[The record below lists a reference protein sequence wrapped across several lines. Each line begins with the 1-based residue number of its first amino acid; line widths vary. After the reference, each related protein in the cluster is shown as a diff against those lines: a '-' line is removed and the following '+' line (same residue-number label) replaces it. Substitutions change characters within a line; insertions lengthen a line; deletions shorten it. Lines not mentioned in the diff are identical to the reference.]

1 MSVTPSPPKLTSQEV
16 IDKFW
21 EKRIGKHAS
30 KISKPPSVL
39 PKNLLTQMVGN
50 SMPQGIVTGRPV
62 MESYNLAVKECE
74 TKVRQIIAECRRTST
89 KYCDPHF
96 NLDDMEYCLTA
107 LTAKEKDSSPPIL
120 SQEVTLEVT
129 QRVISSGEQI
139 AWGNIQPDQ
148 ANQEPDRSSGPA
160 CAKRIGAIFSE
171 PKFHVKKDVHVKD
184 LRQGAEGDCWFIASL
199 GSLCVEER
207 FSHLVERICPPNLRD
222 EKVGVYGFVF
232 HRDGEWISEIID
244 DKLYLSAPDYDD
256 CDDARRAVWDSAHF
270 RLDPEVS
277 RVEYRK
283 TFQMGSDALYFAS
296 CAHPQ
301 ETWVP
306 LLEKAFAKAHGDF
319 EVIAGGWPGEGV
331 EDLTGGITTEIVSA
345 DILDRDQL
353 WTESFLNVNKEF
365 LFGAGTRH
373 YGSSS
378 EDRVGGRQGIQDGHA
393 YSVLR
398 AVEYKGERLLMIK
411 NPWGDTEWNGRWSDG
426 SKEWTA
432 EALKELDFTFG
443 NEGIFW
449 MPYESFLER
458 FVEIWRARLF
468 TDEWNVSQHWTTI
481 QVPWSGD
488 YNDTEFEFILTET
501 TTAVI
506 VLSQL
511 DGRYFGGLTG
521 QYKFNLA
528 FRLHREGEKE
538 YIVRGYSSG
547 DRSAVAEVELERGTY
562 RVLLQIEAFR
572 QAWKPKIEDVIKENW
587 LDRRDKLIRI
597 GLSYDL
603 AHAKG
608 KVEEA
613 EKKAESEIE
622 EKKGDGKKPEVEK
635 SQESKY
641 EGQTTDEKSK
651 DAITTTTTESD
662 SEPTKTED
670 SISHPSK
677 PLEQEGLGAESNPSP
692 PPPPPPAPAHEDDD
706 DSDVDGEGDDAPWNA
721 PLVVSL
727 RVFCFKTAATI
738 KVIRNDVKEIT
749 AETKP
754 ELDVDDPE
762 KDASKGLSVGKEV
775 STADKVGPDKTGDE
789 QAREGGENVGKK
801 EVKKE
806 DNLPVKSKAV

>member
-1 MSVTPSPPKLTSQEV
+1 MSVAPTPPKLTSQDV

-21 EKRIGKHAS
+21 ETHIGKKAS
-30 KISKPPSVL
+30 KIAKPPSVL
-39 PKNLLTQMVGN
+39 PKNVLTQMVGN
-50 SMPQGIVTGRPV
+50 NMPQGIVTGRPV
-62 MESYNLAVKECE
+62 TESYDIAVKECE
-74 TKVRQIIAECRRTST
+74 IKIRQIVAECRRTNT

-96 NLDDMEYCLTA
+96 DLDDMEYCLAA
-107 LTAKEKDSSPPIL
+107 LSGKQDPAPPPVPNQAVI
-120 SQEVTLEVT
+120 LEVT
-129 QRVISSGEQI
+129 QKVVSSGQQI
-139 AWGNIQPDQ
+139 AWGNVQPDQ
-148 ANQEPDRSSGPA
+148 AAQEASSSSGPA
-160 CAKRIGAIFSE
+160 CAKRVGAIFE
-171 PKFHVKKDVHVKD
+171 DPKFHVKKDVHVKD

-207 FSHLVERICPPNLRD
+207 FSHLVERICPPQLRD

-232 HRDGEWISEIID
+232 HRDGEWVSEIID

-256 CDDARRAVWDSAHF
+256 CDDSRRAVWDSAHC

-277 RVEYRK
+277 RKLYRK
-283 TFQMGSDALYFAS
+283 TFQTGSDALHFAS

-319 EVIAGGWPGEGV
+319 EAIAGGWPGEGV

-378 EDRVGGRQGIQDGHA
+378 EDPVGGRQGIQDGHA

-398 AVEYKGERLLMIK
+398 AVEYKGERLLMVK

-468 TDEWNVSQHWTTI
+468 TEDWNVSQHWTTI

-488 YNDTEFEFILTET
+488 YNDTEFEFVITEST
-501 TTAVI
+501 TTVI

-521 QYKFNLA
+521 QYDFDLA
-528 FRLHREGEKE
+528 FRLHVAGESE

-547 DRSAVAEVELERGTY
+547 ERSAVAEVDLEPGTY

-572 QAWKPKIEDVIKENW
+572 RPWRPKIEDVVKENW

-613 EKKAESEIE
+613 VMPKKIEKETEKKSE
-622 EKKGDGKKPEVEK
+622 EKKPN
-635 SQESKY
+635 
-641 EGQTTDEKSK
+641 
-651 DAITTTTTESD
+651 A
-662 SEPTKTED
+662 
-670 SISHPSK
+670 
-677 PLEQEGLGAESNPSP
+677 P
-692 PPPPPPAPAHEDDD
+692 PPPPVHEDDSD
-706 DSDVDGEGDDAPWNA
+706 DEDEDGDDAPWNA

-727 RVFCFKTAATI
+727 RVFCHKTAATI
-738 KVIRNDVKEIT
+738 KVIRNDAEEVT

-754 ELDVDDPE
+754 GLDVDDPE
-762 KDASKGLSVGKEV
+762 KDATKLVPAETVVPTAASAEAGKEV
-775 STADKVGPDKTGDE
+775 ELTLQPKP
-789 QAREGGENVGKK
+789 Q
-801 EVKKE
+801 
-806 DNLPVKSKAV
+806 PV

>member
-1 MSVTPSPPKLTSQEV
+1 MSIIPSLPKLTSQEL

-21 EKRIGKHAS
+21 EKRIGKNAS
-30 KISKPPSVL
+30 KIAKPPTVL
-39 PKNLLTQMVGN
+39 PKNVLTQMVGN
-50 SMPQGIVTGRPV
+50 NMPQGIVTGRPV
-62 MESYNLAVKECE
+62 TESYDHAVKECE
-74 TKVRQIIAECRRTST
+74 IKVRQIIAECRRTNT

-96 NLDDMEYCLTA
+96 DLDDMEYCLTA
-107 LTAKEKDSSPPIL
+107 LSGKKDPPLSPPVDTA
-120 SQEVTLEVT
+120 VTFEVT
-129 QRVISSGEQI
+129 QRAVSAGEQI
-139 AWGNIQPDQ
+139 SWGNVQPDQ
-148 ANQEPDRSSGPA
+148 VGQQDGPPPSSGPA
-160 CAKRIGAIFSE
+160 CAKRVGAIFEE

-207 FSHLVERICPPNLRD
+207 FSHLVERICPPQLRD

-232 HRDGEWISEIID
+232 HRDGEWVSEIID

-256 CDDARRAVWDSAHF
+256 CDDSRRAVWDSAHF

-277 RVEYRK
+277 RKLYKK
-283 TFQMGSDALYFAS
+283 TFQTGSDALHFAS

-319 EVIAGGWPGEGV
+319 EAIAGGWPGEGV

-378 EDRVGGRQGIQDGHA
+378 EDRAGGRQGIQDGHA

-398 AVEYKGERLLMIK
+398 AVEYKGERLLMVK

-426 SKEWTA
+426 SKEWTP

-468 TDEWNVSQHWTTI
+468 TEDWNVSQHWTTI

-488 YNDTEFEFILTET
+488 YNDTEFEFVLTEPT
-501 TTAVI
+501 TTVI

-521 QYKFNLA
+521 QYSFNLA
-528 FRLHREGEKE
+528 FRLHMAGQSD
-538 YIVRGYSSG
+538 YVVRGYSSG
-547 DRSAVAEVELERGTY
+547 ERSAVAEVDLEPGTY

-572 QAWKPKIEDVIKENW
+572 RSYRPKIEDVVKENW
-587 LDRRDKLIRI
+587 LERRDKLIRI

-608 KVEEA
+608 K
-613 EKKAESEIE
+613 IE
-622 EKKGDGKKPEVEK
+622 EKVVPKKVEEKKEEGKGEEKKLGEKNVEEEK
-635 SQESKY
+635 AEATKLAEKQVEEMKPKDSSKASDATSSTEPESKPAA
-641 EGQTTDEKSK
+641 D
-651 DAITTTTTESD
+651 
-662 SEPTKTED
+662 EPTHHQ
-670 SISHPSK
+670 SSHPGEES
-677 PLEQEGLGAESNPSP
+677 LGGFGAEPNA
-692 PPPPPPAPAHEDDD
+692 PPPPPAPAHDD
-706 DSDVDGEGDDAPWNA
+706 DSDDEDGEGDDAPWNA

-727 RVFCFKTAATI
+727 RVFCHKTAATI
-738 KVIRNDVKEIT
+738 KVIRNDAEEVT
-749 AETKP
+749 AEMKP
-754 ELDVDDPE
+754 GLDVDDPE
-762 KDASKGLSVGKEV
+762 KDATKVVVAEQTDGEKEAGV
-775 STADKVGPDKTGDE
+775 EA
-789 QAREGGENVGKK
+789 GKK
-801 EVKKE
+801 V
-806 DNLPVKSKAV
+806 DLTLQPKAV

>member
-1 MSVTPSPPKLTSQEV
+1 MSVAPSPPKLTSQEV

-21 EKRIGKHAS
+21 ESHIGKNAS
-30 KISKPPSVL
+30 KIVKPPSVL
-39 PKNLLTQMVGN
+39 PKNVLTQMVGN
-50 SMPQGIVTGRPV
+50 NMPQGIVTGRPV
-62 MESYNLAVKECE
+62 TESYDRAVKECE
-74 TKVRQIIAECRRTST
+74 VKVRQIIAECRRTNT

-96 NLDDMEYCLTA
+96 DLDDMEYCLTA
-107 LTAKEKDSSPPIL
+107 LSGKRDPPPPPPD
-120 SQEVTLEVT
+120 QTVTFEVT
-129 QRVISSGEQI
+129 QRVVSSGEQI
-139 AWGNIQPDQ
+139 AWGNVQPDQ
-148 ANQEPDRSSGPA
+148 AAQEENSSSGPA
-160 CAKRIGAIFSE
+160 CAKRVGAIFE
-171 PKFHVKKDVHVKD
+171 DPKFHVKKDVHVKD

-207 FSHLVERICPPNLRD
+207 FSHLVERICPPQLRD

-232 HRDGEWISEIID
+232 HRDGEWVSEIID

-256 CDDARRAVWDSAHF
+256 CDDSRRAVWDSAHF

-277 RVEYRK
+277 RKLYRK
-283 TFQMGSDALYFAS
+283 TFQTGSDALHFAS

-319 EVIAGGWPGEGV
+319 EAIAGGWPGEGV

-378 EDRVGGRQGIQDGHA
+378 EDRSGGRQGIQDGHA

-398 AVEYKGERLLMIK
+398 AVEYKGERLLMVK

-468 TDEWNVSQHWTTI
+468 TEDWNVSQHWTTI

-488 YNDTEFEFILTET
+488 YNDTEFEFVITEPT
-501 TTAVI
+501 TTVI

-511 DGRYFGGLTG
+511 DSRYFGGLTG
-521 QYKFNLA
+521 QYDFNLA
-528 FRLHREGEKE
+528 FRLHVAGESE

-547 DRSAVAEVELERGTY
+547 ERSAVAEVDLKPGTY

-572 QAWKPKIEDVIKENW
+572 RPWSPKIEDVVKENW

-608 KVEEA
+608 KA
-613 EKKAESEIE
+613 E
-622 EKKGDGKKPEVEK
+622 EKQTEEK
-635 SQESKY
+635 SVE
-641 EGQTTDEKSK
+641 EKSK
-651 DAITTTTTESD
+651 ESTAAASTEAESKPVAE
-662 SEPTKTED
+662 EPA
-670 SISHPSK
+670 SHPAG
-677 PLEQEGLGAESNPSP
+677 PPGEEGLGAEPNA
-692 PPPPPPAPAHEDDD
+692 PPPPPAHEE
-706 DSDVDGEGDDAPWNA
+706 DSDDEDGEGDDAPWNA

-727 RVFCFKTAATI
+727 RVFCHKTAATI
-738 KVIRNDVKEIT
+738 KVIRNDAEEVT

-762 KDASKGLSVGKEV
+762 KDATKVVAAETTAKAEATAEAGKDVELTLQPKTVSARKKRGKLMVQWLSM
-775 STADKVGPDKTGDE
+775 SQNAAE
-789 QAREGGENVGKK
+789 Q
-801 EVKKE
+801 
-806 DNLPVKSKAV
+806 DD

>member
-1 MSVTPSPPKLTSQEV
+1 MSVAPSPPKLTSQEV

-21 EKRIGKHAS
+21 ESHIGKNAS
-30 KISKPPSVL
+30 KIVKPPSVL
-39 PKNLLTQMVGN
+39 PKNVLTQMVGN
-50 SMPQGIVTGRPV
+50 NMPQGIVTGRPV
-62 MESYNLAVKECE
+62 TESYDRAVKECE
-74 TKVRQIIAECRRTST
+74 VKVRQIIAECRRTNT

-96 NLDDMEYCLTA
+96 DLDDMEYCLTA
-107 LTAKEKDSSPPIL
+107 LSGKRDPPPPPPD
-120 SQEVTLEVT
+120 QTVTFEVT
-129 QRVISSGEQI
+129 QRVVSSGEQI
-139 AWGNIQPDQ
+139 AWGNVQPDQ
-148 ANQEPDRSSGPA
+148 AAQEENSSSGPA
-160 CAKRIGAIFSE
+160 CAKRVGAIFE
-171 PKFHVKKDVHVKD
+171 DPKFHVKKDVHVKD

-207 FSHLVERICPPNLRD
+207 FSHLVERICPPQLRD

-232 HRDGEWISEIID
+232 HRDGEWVSEIID

-256 CDDARRAVWDSAHF
+256 CDDSRRAVWDSAHF

-277 RVEYRK
+277 RKLYRK
-283 TFQMGSDALYFAS
+283 TFQTGSDALHFAS

-319 EVIAGGWPGEGV
+319 EAIAGGWPGEGV

-378 EDRVGGRQGIQDGHA
+378 EDRSGGRQGIQDGHA

-398 AVEYKGERLLMIK
+398 AVEYKGERLLMVK

-468 TDEWNVSQHWTTI
+468 TEDWNVSQHWTTI

-488 YNDTEFEFILTET
+488 YNDTEFEFVITEPT
-501 TTAVI
+501 TTVI

-511 DGRYFGGLTG
+511 DSRYFGGLTG
-521 QYKFNLA
+521 QYDFNLA
-528 FRLHREGEKE
+528 FRLHVAGESE

-547 DRSAVAEVELERGTY
+547 ERSAVAEVDLEPGTY

-572 QAWKPKIEDVIKENW
+572 RPWRPKIEDVVKENW

-613 EKKAESEIE
+613 VLPKEVENKAVVEKKAEGTETKEKKAE
-622 EKKGDGKKPEVEK
+622 EKQTEEK
-635 SQESKY
+635 SVEEKPKESTAAASTEAESKPVA
-641 EGQTTDEKSK
+641 E
-651 DAITTTTTESD
+651 
-662 SEPTKTED
+662 EPA
-670 SISHPSK
+670 SHPAG
-677 PLEQEGLGAESNPSP
+677 PPGEEGLGAEPNA
-692 PPPPPPAPAHEDDD
+692 PPPPPAHEDDSD
-706 DSDVDGEGDDAPWNA
+706 DEDGEGDDAPWNA

-727 RVFCFKTAATI
+727 RVFCHKTAATI
-738 KVIRNDVKEIT
+738 KVIRNDAEEVT

-762 KDASKGLSVGKEV
+762 KDATKVVAVETTAKAEATAEAGKDVEL
-775 STADKVGPDKTGDE
+775 TLQPKT
-789 QAREGGENVGKK
+789 V
-801 EVKKE
+801 
-806 DNLPVKSKAV
+806 

>member
-1 MSVTPSPPKLTSQEV
+1 
-16 IDKFW
+16 
-21 EKRIGKHAS
+21 
-30 KISKPPSVL
+30 
-39 PKNLLTQMVGN
+39 
-50 SMPQGIVTGRPV
+50 
-62 MESYNLAVKECE
+62 
-74 TKVRQIIAECRRTST
+74 
-89 KYCDPHF
+89 
-96 NLDDMEYCLTA
+96 MEYCLTA
-107 LTAKEKDSSPPIL
+107 LSGKRDPPPPPPD
-120 SQEVTLEVT
+120 QTVTFEVT
-129 QRVISSGEQI
+129 QRVVSSGEQI
-139 AWGNIQPDQ
+139 AWGNVQPDQ
-148 ANQEPDRSSGPA
+148 AAQEENSSSGPA
-160 CAKRIGAIFSE
+160 CAKRVGAIFE
-171 PKFHVKKDVHVKD
+171 DPKFHVKKDVHVKD

-207 FSHLVERICPPNLRD
+207 FSHLVERICPPQLRD

-232 HRDGEWISEIID
+232 HRDGEWVSEIID

-256 CDDARRAVWDSAHF
+256 CDDSRRAVWDSAHF

-277 RVEYRK
+277 RKLYRK
-283 TFQMGSDALYFAS
+283 TFQTGSDALHFAS

-319 EVIAGGWPGEGV
+319 EAIAGGWPGEGV

-378 EDRVGGRQGIQDGHA
+378 EDRSGGRQGIQDGHA

-398 AVEYKGERLLMIK
+398 AVEYKGERLLMVK

-468 TDEWNVSQHWTTI
+468 TEDWNVSQHWTTI

-488 YNDTEFEFILTET
+488 YNDTEFEFVITEPT
-501 TTAVI
+501 TTVI

-511 DGRYFGGLTG
+511 DSRYFGGLTG
-521 QYKFNLA
+521 QYDFNLA
-528 FRLHREGEKE
+528 FRLHVAGESE

-547 DRSAVAEVELERGTY
+547 ERSAVAEVDLEPGTY

-572 QAWKPKIEDVIKENW
+572 RPWRPKIEDVVKENW

-613 EKKAESEIE
+613 VLPKEVENKAVVEKKAEGTETKEKKAE
-622 EKKGDGKKPEVEK
+622 EKQTEEK
-635 SQESKY
+635 SVEEKPKESTAAASTEAESKPVA
-641 EGQTTDEKSK
+641 E
-651 DAITTTTTESD
+651 
-662 SEPTKTED
+662 EPA
-670 SISHPSK
+670 SHPAG
-677 PLEQEGLGAESNPSP
+677 PPGEEGLGAEPNA
-692 PPPPPPAPAHEDDD
+692 PPPPPAHEDDSD
-706 DSDVDGEGDDAPWNA
+706 DEDGEGDDAPWNA

-727 RVFCFKTAATI
+727 RVFCHKTAATI
-738 KVIRNDVKEIT
+738 KVIRNDAEEVT

-762 KDASKGLSVGKEV
+762 KDATKVVAVETTAKAEATAEAGKDVEL
-775 STADKVGPDKTGDE
+775 TLQPKT
-789 QAREGGENVGKK
+789 V
-801 EVKKE
+801 
-806 DNLPVKSKAV
+806 

>member
-1 MSVTPSPPKLTSQEV
+1 
-16 IDKFW
+16 
-21 EKRIGKHAS
+21 
-30 KISKPPSVL
+30 
-39 PKNLLTQMVGN
+39 
-50 SMPQGIVTGRPV
+50 MPQGVVMGRPV
-62 MESYNLAVKECE
+62 TESYNRAVKECE
-74 TKVRQIIAECRRTST
+74 IKVRQIIAECRRTNT
-89 KYCDPHF
+89 KYCDPYF
-96 NLDDMEYCLTA
+96 DLDDMEYCLTA
-107 LTAKEKDSSPPIL
+107 LSGKSDPPPPPADGAVTI
-120 SQEVTLEVT
+120 EVM
-129 QRVISSGEQI
+129 QRAVSTGERI
-139 AWGNIQPDQ
+139 PWGNVQPDQ
-148 ANQEPDRSSGPA
+148 DPQDEPSSSGPA
-160 CAKRIGAIFSE
+160 CAKRVGAIFE
-171 PKFHVKKDVHVKD
+171 DPKFHVKKDVHVKD

-207 FSHLVERICPPNLRD
+207 FSHLVERICPPQLRD

-256 CDDARRAVWDSAHF
+256 GDDSRRAVWDSAHF

-277 RVEYRK
+277 RKLYRK
-283 TFQMGSDALYFAS
+283 TFQTGSDALHFAS

-319 EVIAGGWPGEGV
+319 EAIAGGWPGEGV

-378 EDRVGGRQGIQDGHA
+378 EDRIGGRQGIQDGHA

-398 AVEYKGERLLMIK
+398 AVEYNGERLLMVK

-426 SKEWTA
+426 SKEWTP

-468 TDEWNVSQHWTTI
+468 TEDWNVSQHWTTI

-488 YNDTEFEFILTET
+488 YNDTEFEFVLTEPT
-501 TTAVI
+501 TTVI

-521 QYKFNLA
+521 QYDFNLA
-528 FRLHREGEKE
+528 FRLHIAGQSE

-547 DRSAVAEVELERGTY
+547 ERSAVAEVDLEPGAY

-572 QAWKPKIEDVIKENW
+572 QSSRPKIEDVVKENW
-587 LDRRDKLIRI
+587 LERRDKLIRI

-608 KVEEA
+608 K
-613 EKKAESEIE
+613 IE
-622 EKKGDGKKPEVEK
+622 EKVVPKKVTEKKEKQKKVEGKKGTGEVKADEQKSEKKEVKDKKVEEKPTEPATTSTAEPENKAPAE
-635 SQESKY
+635 ESA
-641 EGQTTDEKSK
+641 QHHSAPSDE
-651 DAITTTTTESD
+651 
-662 SEPTKTED
+662 EP
-670 SISHPSK
+670 
-677 PLEQEGLGAESNPSP
+677 LGGCSAEPNAPSP
-692 PPPPPPAPAHEDDD
+692 PLAHDADSDESENPD
-706 DSDVDGEGDDAPWNA
+706 DSDDSNDEDGQGDDAPWNA

-727 RVFCFKTAATI
+727 RVFCHKTAATI
-738 KVIRNDVKEIT
+738 KVIRHDAEDAT

-762 KDASKGLSVGKEV
+762 KDATMIAAAEQPDVETDAKIEAGKEV
-775 STADKVGPDKTGDE
+775 ELTLQP
-789 QAREGGENVGKK
+789 
-801 EVKKE
+801 
-806 DNLPVKSKAV
+806 KAA